1 MIMGFA
7 MRGDHDWARSMIE
20 QVSGQRAE
28 SDRGEMRIAVPLDNQ
43 KLGVLTFL
51 QQSILDHA
59 SDAVSVELYVRM
71 GLRDFDHSVC

>member
-7 MRGDHDWARSMIE
+7 TRGDHDWARSMIE

-43 KLGVLTFL
+43 KLGLLTFL
-51 QQSILDHA
+51 
-59 SDAVSVELYVRM
+59 
-71 GLRDFDHSVC
+71 